1 MEASGWAAGTA
12 KSSVVGPQEVSF
24 EPGITGLL
32 GPNGAG
38 KSTFMRLVVGELKP
52 SRGSLRVLGHVP
64 FANRELYPRLGFAP
78 QQDALY
84 DEMSGLGFVRHLL
97 RLSGYSRSEA
107 TRLATRA
114 MERVDCRRDAPALQG
129 LLEACDGA
137 HLAQAIA
144 HDPICSCST
153 SLTGLDPVARRRAI
167 DLFREL
173 ADEGPKPGALFTRA
187 ARGGIGHGQ
196 HRSAAPGTAP
206 GPGHGGGHPPRTLA
220 PSPRTAGGGRSA
232 TPTRRGP
239 ARIEA
244 VRRVEV
250 HDDHPLRAHP
260 RPTGRPVRRPS
271 PGRRTHQ
278 PGIRSL
284 QSSDADLES
293 VFDFLV
299 Q

>member
-1 MEASGWAAGTA
+1 MSAPVIEASSLGRWYGEVIGL
-12 KSSVVGPQEVSF
+12 SDLEVSF

-114 MERVDCRRDAPALQG
+114 MERVDLADAMHRPCKGYSKGMRQRTR
-129 LLEACDGA
+129 
-137 HLAQAIA
+137 LAQAIA
-144 HDPICSCST
+144 HDPDLLVLDEP
-153 SLTGLDPVARRRAI
+153 LTGLDPVARRQAI

-173 ADEGPKPGALFTRA
+173 ADEGKSLVLSSHVLHEVES
-187 ARGGIGHGQ
+187 GHGQ

-220 PSPRTAGGGRSA
+220 PSPRTAGVQPDQPRQLAVACSNPKPCGASF
-232 TPTRRGP
+232 RR
-239 ARIEA
+239 
-244 VRRVEV
+244 
-250 HDDHPLRAHP
+250 
-260 RPTGRPVRRPS
+260 
-271 PGRRTHQ
+271 
-278 PGIRSL
+278 
-284 QSSDADLES
+284 
-293 VFDFLV
+293 
-299 Q
+299 